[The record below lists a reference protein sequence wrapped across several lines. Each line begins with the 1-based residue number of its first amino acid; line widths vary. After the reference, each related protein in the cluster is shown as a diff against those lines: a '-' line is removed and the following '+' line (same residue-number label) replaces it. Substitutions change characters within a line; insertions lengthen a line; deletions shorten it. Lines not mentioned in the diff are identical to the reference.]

1 MTNFANKT
9 IKFLGG
15 SEKRIRHR
23 LGLGLIKTIK
33 IDDLLGIAKILGY
46 DTEFRNV
53 NHSELASDSYHCIY
67 TGFSK
72 LAVFVYDYDIAHDA
86 DGNVTAIF
94 EDRGEYAD
102 FGIGRIFA
110 WMFKYSEMKAFVINE
125 RNEDNEFC
133 VKFSGNS
140 EAKIR
145 NVLGLA
151 ERKQFNREEVLK
163 LANLH
168 GYRELSGKNNA
179 PDQLKVYPA
188 ELPNKSR
195 KHHFQMTVGENDMVD
210 SIVEIKST

>member
-9 IKFLGG
+9 IRFLGG

-23 LGLGLIKTIK
+23 LGLGSFKTMK

-72 LAVFVYDYDIAHDA
+72 LAVYVYDYDIAHDA

-110 WMFKYSEMKAFVINE
+110 WIFKYSQMKALVINE

-133 VKFSGNS
+133 IKFHGNS

-145 NVLGLA
+145 KVLGLA
-151 ERKQFNREEVLK
+151 ERKQFSREQVLR

-168 GYRELSGKNNA
+168 GYMELSCKNNA
-179 PDQLKVYPA
+179 LNQLKVYPTDF
-188 ELPNKSR
+188 PNKSR
-195 KHHFQMTVGENDMVD
+195 QHYFQMTIGEHDMVD
-210 SIVEIKST
+210 SIIEIKST